1 MTSTVDTRSMPADL
15 EAERAILGA
24 VLLAPSSIDEI
35 ARIVVSEVFSS
46 DANRIIFETMLVLH
60 RNGSPIELTTLRS
73 ELADRDALELAG
85 GAAYISSLI
94 DGLPSAVNVQHYAD
108 IIKSKAR
115 LRTIANAA
123 NAVLSS
129 AMNGVKDLDD
139 RLAQL
144 AVSAWA
150 ETEHSAE
157 FERLEEGRYRLTE
170 SRFGIEIEADHLR
183 RERGQ
188 LYGEV
193 TTKCAIGGARTTG
206 DGILSS
212 GNVNLSSQQVRD
224 TQGKY
229 LAARARTGTELDW
242 TGLLEEFCH
251 RVLTAERQ
259 GDPAV
264 SLRDVQLP
272 STADEMVVDI
282 DGLAVLLR
290 HPAIIYGDG
299 GVLKSML
306 VLYIL
311 GRLAQRGIRVLF
323 CDWELDAADHCSRLE
338 QLFGDAMPDVA
349 YLRCDRPLAGC

>member
-170 SRFGIEIEADHLR
+170 SRFGIGIEADHLR

-193 TTKCAIGGARTTG
+193 TTKCAIGGGSDYRRWHFVEWQCEPLEPAGPRHSRQVPRGACPDRDRTRLDWAARG
-206 DGILSS
+206 VLSS
-212 GNVNLSSQQVRD
+212 CPNG
-224 TQGKY
+224 
-229 LAARARTGTELDW
+229 RA
-242 TGLLEEFCH
+242 
-251 RVLTAERQ
+251 
-259 GDPAV
+259 
-264 SLRDVQLP
+264 
-272 STADEMVVDI
+272 
-282 DGLAVLLR
+282 
-290 HPAIIYGDG
+290 
-299 GVLKSML
+299 
-306 VLYIL
+306 
-311 GRLAQRGIRVLF
+311 
-323 CDWELDAADHCSRLE
+323 SR
-338 QLFGDAMPDVA
+338 
-349 YLRCDRPLAGC
+349 